1 MSFILWINPGGDEVS
16 KFQNDLQIQSDF
28 TLASATSAKNICLK
42 ILMNEKVLY
51 LLGLVLLGYLGTA
64 NINVT

>member
-1 MSFILWINPGGDEVS
+1 MNQPLENRVGDEVS

-28 TLASATSAKNICLK
+28 TLASATSAKNICFK

-51 LLGLVLLGYLGTA
+51 LSFCWD
-64 NINVT
+64 

>member
-1 MSFILWINPGGDEVS
+1 MNQPLENPVGDEVS

-64 NINVT
+64 DINVT